1 MPAPAAR
8 GSLAS
13 DDVYYWGNSLVMTA
27 FDENF
32 GAYLPESE
40 VRLPGASGGPLQGL
54 TFAAKDAFDVAGHV
68 TGNGSPDWAA
78 SHPPAETT
86 AAAVE
91 AVLAAGAEL
100 VGKTICDEMCFSM
113 VGSNPYYGSPVN
125 PRAPDHV
132 TGGSSCGSA
141 AAAAGG
147 LVDFAL
153 GTDCGGS
160 VRVPAAFCGLLGI
173 RPTHGRVSAE
183 GVVALASSFDV
194 VGWFS
199 RDGGIFEKLGKVLL
213 FGAGNDYHPGRLLLP
228 EDMFARVE
236 PKVVVALHE
245 KVALIEAATGLSAEP
260 TLLTEEGTER
270 WYQAF
275 RVLQAGEVW
284 QNHRGWIKE
293 QSPSFGPGVDDRMRF
308 ASGVTGGEMAK
319 AQAKRGQIVNRMIEI
334 LGDDGLI
341 CMPTAGLPP
350 RRDAEAEE
358 LQQFRDATMALT
370 CPAGLAGLP
379 QVHIPL
385 AEVDGCPVGLSL
397 LAPWDSDE
405 VLLSLAAQL
414 ARAA

>member
-1 MPAPAAR
+1 MNAP
-8 GSLAS
+8 
-13 DDVYYWGNSLVMTA
+13 DDT
-27 FDENF
+27 F
-32 GAYLPESE
+32 GAYLPGSD
-40 VRLPGASGGPLQGL
+40 VRLSGAAAGPLQGL
-54 TFAAKDAFDVAGHV
+54 RFAAKDAFDVAGHV
-68 TGNGSPDWAA
+68 TGNGNADWAA

-86 AAAVE
+86 AAAVS
-91 AVLAAGAEL
+91 AVLEAGAEL

-113 VGSNPYYGSPVN
+113 VGSNPYYGDPVN
-125 PRAPDHV
+125 PRAPERV

-160 VRVPAAFCGLLGI
+160 VRVPAAFCGILGI
-173 RPTHGRVSAE
+173 RPTHGRISAE

-199 RDGGIFEKLGKVLL
+199 RDGAIFEKLGRVLL
-213 FGAGNDYHPGRLLLP
+213 YGEGAAFRPGRLLLP

-236 PKVVVALHE
+236 PRVAVALHE
-245 KVALIEAATGLSAEP
+245 KVALIEAATGLEAEP
-260 TLLTEEGTER
+260 TLLSEDGTES

-275 RVLQAGEVW
+275 RVLQAGEIW
-284 QNHRGWIKE
+284 QNHRGWIKQ
-293 QSPSFGPGVDDRMRF
+293 QSPSFGPGVVDRMRF

-319 AQAKRGQIVNRMIEI
+319 AQAKRGQAVRRMIEL
-334 LGDDGLI
+334 LGEDGLI
-341 CMPTAGLPP
+341 CMPTAGLAPS
-350 RRDAEAEE
+350 RQAGAEE

-385 AEVDGCPVGLSL
+385 TVVEGCPVGLSL
-397 LAPWDSDE
+397 MAPWEADE
-405 VLLSLAAQL
+405 VLLSLAAGVAEL
-414 ARAA
+414 AQAA

>member
-1 MPAPAAR
+1 MT
-8 GSLAS
+8 AS
-13 DDVYYWGNSLVMTA
+13 DES
-27 FDENF
+27 F
-32 GAYLPESE
+32 GAYLPDTD

-54 TFAAKDAFDVAGHV
+54 TFAAKDAFDVAGYI
-68 TGNGSPDWAA
+68 TGNGSADWAA
-78 SHPPAETT
+78 SHPPAATT
-86 AAAVE
+86 AAAVG
-91 AVLAAGAEL
+91 AVLEAGADL

-113 VGSNPYYGSPVN
+113 VGSNPYYGSPIN
-125 PRAPDHV
+125 PRTPEHV

-141 AAAAGG
+141 AATAGG

-183 GVVALASSFDV
+183 GVAALASSFDV

-213 FGAGNDYHPGRLLLP
+213 HGAASDYRPGRLLLP
-228 EDMFARVE
+228 EDMFAGVE
-236 PKVVVALHE
+236 PKVAVALHD
-245 KVALIEAATGLSAEP
+245 KVSLIETATGLSAEP

-275 RVLQAGEVW
+275 RVLQSGEIW

-293 QSPSFGPGVDDRMRF
+293 HNPSFGPGVADRMRF

-319 AQAKRGQIVNRMIEI
+319 GQAKRGQVVDRMIEI
-334 LGDDGLI
+334 LGEDGLI

-350 RRDAEAEE
+350 RCDAGAEE
-358 LQQFRDATMALT
+358 LQRFRDVTMALT
-370 CPAGLAGLP
+370 CQAGLAGLP

-397 LAPWDSDE
+397 MAPWDADE

-414 ARAA
+414 ATGTTAA